1 MQLKELCIS
10 IMNMRIF
17 DLDLGHF
24 VNYESKYDDY
34 YIAQI
39 FADDIDNNLCVC
51 IDLTKNKY

>member
-1 MQLKELCIS
+1 MQLKELTVS

-17 DLDLGHF
+17 DLDSGHF
-24 VNYESKYDDY
+24 VDYESKYNDY
-34 YIAQI
+34 YIVQI